1 MKTHYIFKI
10 VGLSFFLSL
19 TGILSG
25 FGQVNVENTLWDDED
40 FLLTPEYEVVKSDS
54 IESIIFKSLSYKG
67 HRKSVFAYYATPGM
81 LDGNI
86 SGDKKLPGI
95 ILVHGG
101 GGMAFRDWVVQWA
114 KRGYAALALD
124 TRGNGADKKHIAGGC
139 EEKGGETPYFDV
151 TLPLKEQW
159 LYQAVGDVIKAH
171 TLLLS
176 FPEVDK
182 KRTAITG
189 ISWGGVLTC
198 IVSSLDARFKVAVPV
213 YGCGF
218 LGESGRMKQQLDA
231 LAEKD
236 RDTWLAQ
243 YDPSVYLSRMK
254 RPILFLN
261 GTNDVHFYLSSMTR
275 SAALAKKSRLLIKRG
290 LRHSHKY
297 GWSNEEISAFV
308 NQYLGKEGALPCIR
322 KESIGNGVVKGQVS
336 SPVSIEK
343 VTLYYTTSEGAV
355 ADTYHWRSVSGDLY
369 GRNWEVTVPDGAKIW
384 FVNLTDTRGYQI
396 SGKVYRR

>member
-1 MKTHYIFKI
+1 MQTHYILKV
-10 VGLSFFLSL
+10 VGLSLLFSL
-19 TGILSG
+19 ARVLFS
-25 FGQVNVENTLWDDED
+25 FAQVNVENTLWSDED
-40 FLLTPEYEVVKSDS
+40 FSQTPEYEVVKGDS

-67 HRKSVFAYYATPGM
+67 HSKSVFAYYATPGI
-81 LDGNI
+81 LNGNI

-95 ILVHGG
+95 VLVHGG
-101 GGMAFRDWVVQWA
+101 GGMAFRDWVIQWA

-124 TRGNGADKKHIAGGC
+124 TRGNGADKKHIAGGF
-139 EEKGGETPYFDV
+139 EENGRETPYFDV

-159 LYQAVGDVIKAH
+159 LYQAVGDVMKAH

-243 YDPSVYLSRMK
+243 YDPSVYLPRMK

-261 GTNDVHFYLSSMTR
+261 GTNDVHFYLSSMAR
-275 SAALAKKSRLLIKRG
+275 SAALANKSHLLIKRG
-290 LRHSHKY
+290 LRHGHKY

-308 NQYLGKEGALPCIR
+308 NQHLCKGEALPAIR
-322 KESIGNGVVKGQVS
+322 KESSGNGMLKGQVN

-343 VTLYYTTSEGAV
+343 VTLYYTVSEGEI
-355 ADTYHWRSVSGDLY
+355 ADKYHWQSVSAVLY
-369 GRNWEVTVPDGAKIW
+369 GKNWEVAIPDEAKIW
-384 FVNLTDTRGYQI
+384 FVNVTDARGYQI
-396 SGKVYRR
+396 SGKLYRR